1 MRDVLE
7 DFLIAGEEID
17 ELNSEGFFGL
27 EAKELLMKRDGMNT
41 SQYLYKSIK
50 IWLESNSDK
59 AQTKHLIK
67 ILFRLYINSLK
78 VNPQKVIDILDAF
91 WRGTSEQPHIEGL
104 SAYTEF
110 SRLFTEA
117 KESLNDPTLGTSAAT
132 KRRVTSNISNSYSKG
147 VEFIGK
153 TLVNLIAIAK
163 VANNEEFNMYRDSKL
178 RLFDKVK
185 KFNRLTNNQY
195 RDITDIINRYVRN
208 AEAHLSLT
216 FSTARSKFVLRKR
229 ENGRLVNDYITIE
242 EMLLK
247 LFPSVGAYAQ
257 AFVYSGSLLVIAFDD
272 KELFKKT
279 IHEIYM

>member
-1 MRDVLE
+1 MDVFE

-27 EAKELLMKRDGMNT
+27 EAKELLRKRDAMDT

-78 VNPQKVIDILDAF
+78 VNSQKVIDILDAF
-91 WRGTSEQPHIEGL
+91 WRGTSDQPHIEGM
-104 SAYTEF
+104 SAYTELT
-110 SRLFTEA
+110 RLFTEA
-117 KESLNDPTLGTSAAT
+117 KESLSDPTLGTSTAT
-132 KRRVTSNISNSYSKG
+132 KRRAASNISNTYSKG

-163 VANNEEFNMYRDSKL
+163 VANNKEFNMYRDSKL
-178 RLFDKVK
+178 SLFDKVK
-185 KFNRLTNNQY
+185 KFNKITNNQY
-195 RDITDIINRYVRN
+195 QDITDIINRYVRN

-216 FSTARSKFVLRKR
+216 FSTTRSKFVLRKR
-229 ENGRLVNDYITIE
+229 DNGKLVNDYITIE
-242 EMLLK
+242 DMLLK

-257 AFVYSGSLLVIAFDD
+257 AFVYSGSLLVIAYED

-279 IHEIYM
+279 INEIYM